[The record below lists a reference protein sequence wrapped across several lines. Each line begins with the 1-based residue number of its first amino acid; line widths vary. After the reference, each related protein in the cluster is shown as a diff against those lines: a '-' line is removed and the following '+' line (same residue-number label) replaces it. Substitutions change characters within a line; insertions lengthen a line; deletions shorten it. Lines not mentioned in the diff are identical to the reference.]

1 MEIVPYERGHLEALL
16 VLADGVAF
24 STLVE
29 DPERAHRA
37 LSGPGSVTLVALEQG
52 EPVGFAH
59 TITDGEIQAYL
70 CRLLVSPA
78 HQRRGIGRA
87 LVDASLAR
95 SGAIRI
101 DLLSSEE
108 AEPLYRAYRH
118 DRWPGYRIFPVE
130 PGDAAEPGGEG

>member
-1 MEIVPYERGHLEALL
+1 MEIVAYERDHLEAI
-16 VLADGVAF
+16 LALAEGVAF

-37 LSGPGSVTLVALEQG
+37 LGGPGSVTLVALEDG
-52 EPVGFAH
+52 EPIGFAH

-70 CRLLVSPA
+70 CRLLVSPE

-87 LVDASLAR
+87 LVDESLAR

-101 DLLSSEE
+101 DLLTTEE
-108 AEPLYRAYRH
+108 GEPLYRSYRH
-118 DRWPGYRIFPVE
+118 ERIPGYRIFP
-130 PGDAAEPGGEG
+130 AEPADDG

>member
-1 MEIVPYERGHLEALL
+1 MEIVPYQRAHLEPILAL
-16 VLADGVAF
+16 AAGVAF

-29 DPERAHRA
+29 DPERAHRL
-37 LSGPGSVTLVALEQG
+37 LSGPGSVSLVALEDG
-52 EPVGFAH
+52 EPIGFAH

-87 LVDASLAR
+87 LVDESLAR
-95 SGAIRI
+95 SGAIRM

-108 AEPLYRAYRH
+108 AEPLYRGYRH
-118 DRWPGYRIFPVE
+118 DRWPGYRIYPA
-130 PGDAAEPGGEG
+130 DSADEG